1 MNIGCC
7 TISFGKYKM
16 SNNNEQRRF
25 DWGPPV
31 QTGDGLKEW
40 LVYIVI
46 IVILGLG
53 IWLLLDINGRKKITK
68 AVKKDEVIVAVDQ
81 KLETFVPK
89 EFKENN
95 NSINNQEKPVAAVE
109 AKPAS
114 NAVPRKDYY
123 VQIGAFGDEKSANEI
138 YELLKKEKIDAIL
151 LKPDEQ
157 FEIYRL
163 VVGPYETETI
173 AEDKAEQLNEI
184 GFPCFVVEAQ

>member
-1 MNIGCC
+1 
-7 TISFGKYKM
+7 M
-16 SNNNEQRRF
+16 SNMNEQRRF

-31 QTGDGLKEW
+31 QTGDGLKEG
-40 LVYIVI
+40 LIYIVI
-46 IVILGLG
+46 IVVLSVG
-53 IWLLLDINGRKKITK
+53 IWLLLDISGKRKITK
-68 AVKKDEVIVAVDQ
+68 AVKNDEAIVAVDQ

-89 EFKENN
+89 EEYKEDKNK
-95 NSINNQEKPVAAVE
+95 QEKPITAVE
-109 AKPAS
+109 AKPAL
-114 NAVPRKDYY
+114 NNTPKKEYY

-163 VVGPYETETI
+163 VVGPYETEPI

>member
-1 MNIGCC
+1 
-7 TISFGKYKM
+7 M
-16 SNNNEQRRF
+16 SDINEQRRF

-40 LVYIVI
+40 IIYIVI
-46 IVILGLG
+46 IAVLGAG
-53 IWLLLDINGRKKITK
+53 IWLLLDINGQKKITK
-68 AVKKDEVIVAVDQ
+68 AAKKNEVIVAVDQ

-89 EFKENN
+89 EYKEAPPLE
-95 NSINNQEKPVAAVE
+95 QEKTVVAVAATNTNE
-109 AKPAS
+109 PPATKTLK
-114 NAVPRKDYY
+114 NMFY
-123 VQIGAFGDEKSANEI
+123 VQIGAFTDEASANEI
-138 YELLKKEKIDAIL
+138 FGLLKKESIEAIL

-163 VVGPYETETI
+163 VVGPYETEKI

>member
-1 MNIGCC
+1 MTDIKEENVTNGAPYVL
-7 TISFGKYKM
+7 K
-16 SNNNEQRRF
+16 RRF
-25 DWGPPV
+25 DWCPPV

-40 LVYIVI
+40 FIYII
-46 IVILGLG
+46 IIAVLSAG

-89 EFKENN
+89 DLKETTV
-95 NSINNQEKPVAAVE
+95 SQPEKPVATVQP
-109 AKPAS
+109 KPAIS
-114 NAVPRKDYY
+114 VPKKEYY
-123 VQIGAFGDEKSANEI
+123 VQIGAFEDEKSANEI
-138 YELLKKEKIDAIL
+138 YTILKNDKIDAIL
-151 LKPDEQ
+151 LNPDEQ

-163 VVGPYETETI
+163 VVGPYETEKV

>member
-1 MNIGCC
+1 
-7 TISFGKYKM
+7 M
-16 SNNNEQRRF
+16 SDINEQRRF

-40 LVYIVI
+40 IIYIVI
-46 IVILGLG
+46 IAVLGAG
-53 IWLLLDINGRKKITK
+53 IWLLLDINGQKKFTK
-68 AVKKDEVIVAVDQ
+68 AAKKDEVIVAVDQ

-89 EFKENN
+89 EYEEAP
-95 NSINNQEKPVAAVE
+95 SIEQEKTVVAVAATNTDST
-109 AKPAS
+109 PAPKVKTLK
-114 NAVPRKDYY
+114 NMFY
-123 VQIGAFGDEKSANEI
+123 VQIGAFTDEASANEI
-138 YELLKKEKIDAIL
+138 FGLLKKESIEAIL

-163 VVGPYETETI
+163 VVGPYETEKI

>member
-1 MNIGCC
+1 
-7 TISFGKYKM
+7 M
-16 SNNNEQRRF
+16 SSMNEQRRF

-40 LVYIVI
+40 LIYIVI
-46 IVILGLG
+46 IIILSIG

-81 KLETFVPK
+81 KIESIVPK
-89 EFKENN
+89 DLKETTVK
-95 NSINNQEKPVAAVE
+95 QPEKPAVTVP
-109 AKPAS
+109 AKPA
-114 NAVPRKDYY
+114 NTHDKEYY
-123 VQIGAFGDEKSANEI
+123 VQIGAFEDEKSANEI
-138 YELLKKEKIDAIL
+138 YTLLKNDKIDAIL

-163 VVGPYETETI
+163 VVGPYETEKI